1 MNNTIRNIIAVIVG
15 WLVGSI
21 VNMSIISLGNIIL
34 PIDGIDMSNME
45 ELSNAY
51 SSLDIEYFLTPFLAH
66 ALGTLVGAIIATIIA
81 KGNKKL
87 MALIVGGIFLIG
99 GIMVS
104 FMIDSPTWFTVVDI
118 VLAYIPMALLG
129 YSIGEKFNK

>member
-1 MNNTIRNIIAVIVG
+1 MNNTKRNIIAVIVG
-15 WLVGSI
+15 WLVGSV
-21 VNMSIISLGNIIL
+21 VNMSIINLGNSIL

-51 SSLDIEYFLTPFLAH
+51 LSLDIEYFITPFLAH

-104 FMIDSPTWFTVVDI
+104 FMINSPIWFIVVDL

-129 YSIGEKFNK
+129 YLIGLKFSK

>member
-15 WLVGSI
+15 WLIGSV
-21 VNMSIISLGNIIL
+21 VNMSIINLGNSIL

-51 SSLDIEYFLTPFLAH
+51 LSLDIEYFITPFLAH

-104 FMIDSPTWFTVVDI
+104 FMINSPIWFIVVDL

-129 YSIGEKFNK
+129 YSIGLKFSK

>member
-1 MNNTIRNIIAVIVG
+1 MNNTIRNIIAVIGG
-15 WLVGSI
+15 WLVGSV
-21 VNMSIISLGNIIL
+21 VNMSIINLGNSIL
-34 PIDGIDMSNME
+34 PIDGIDMSNLE
-45 ELSNAY
+45 EMSNAY
-51 SSLDIEYFLTPFLAH
+51 LSLDIEYFITPFLAH

-99 GIMVS
+99 GIMFS
-104 FMIDSPTWFTVVDI
+104 FMINSPIWFIVVDL

-129 YSIGEKFNK
+129 NSIGLKFSK

>member
-1 MNNTIRNIIAVIVG
+1 
-15 WLVGSI
+15 
-21 VNMSIISLGNIIL
+21 
-34 PIDGIDMSNME
+34 
-45 ELSNAY
+45 
-51 SSLDIEYFLTPFLAH
+51 LAH

-104 FMIDSPTWFTVVDI
+104 FMINSPIWFIVVDL

-129 YSIGEKFNK
+129 YLIGLKFSK